1 MGFGG
6 DSVALTPELDR
17 LVGAPDQLVSVDR
30 LVRDEGPGRGS
41 PILLVRNPRGVSF
54 EVLLDRALDL
64 GWADAVGLPLAWR
77 SARGPVES
85 SRHEPDGAGWTRTFG
100 GGLLTTCGLAATGM
114 PSTAAGVHHGLH
126 GRVGHLPAENVR
138 WALVLD
144 GDDLSVEI
152 TGDVVEAAL
161 GSPALRLRRRI
172 VASTVR
178 PVLRVEDTVTNAGYA
193 AAGHMFRHHL
203 NLGYP
208 LIRPGSVVTATAEP
222 AGARD
227 GGDGTVPALPW
238 TLDVEAKAGGPE
250 TVLYRRPPAGS
261 STATVTITAPD
272 GAWCEVEQAA
282 DGWPLLVLWRDAS
295 PGVNVLGVEPST
307 SRDGGRAQA
316 EADGEVLWMDPGES
330 RAYRTAVR
338 VGR

>member
-6 DSVALTPELDR
+6 DSVDLDPELHR

-41 PILLVRNPRGVSF
+41 PVLLVRNPGGVSF

-64 GWADAVGLPLAWR
+64 GWADAHGLPLAWR
-77 SARGPVES
+77 SPRGPVES
-85 SRHEPDGAGWTRTFG
+85 SRHEPDGAGWMRTFG

-114 PSTAAGVHHGLH
+114 PSTVAGTHHGLH

-144 GDDLSVEI
+144 GEDVSVEV

-161 GSPALRLRRRI
+161 GSPVLRLRRRI

-178 PVLRVEDTVTNAGYA
+178 AVVRVEDTVTNGGYGV
-193 AAGHMFRHHL
+193 AGHMFRHHL

-208 LIRPGSVVTATAEP
+208 VVGPGSVVTTTTEA
-222 AGARD
+222 AGAR
-227 GGDGTVPALPW
+227 GGGSVPAMPW
-238 TLDVEAKAGGPE
+238 TLDVDAEAGGTE
-250 TVLYRRPPAGS
+250 MVLYRRPPVGS
-261 STATVTITAPD
+261 PTATVTVTAPA
-272 GAWCEVEQAA
+272 GAWCEIEQSTE
-282 DGWPLLVLWRDAS
+282 GWPLLVLWRDAS

-307 SRDGGRAQA
+307 SKDGGRAQA
-316 EADGEVLWMDPGES
+316 EADGEVVWLEPGES
-330 RAYRTAVR
+330 RAYRTVVR